1 MKKNIIH
8 KSKMSIATGSI
19 VGTSIAYAANR
30 INQGDSEDVSE
41 ENKHNDVQAT
51 TIVTTDEQESKLTIP
66 QETSNEE
73 VYRAEVISD
82 EQNYPS
88 ADLHIPISN
97 IESSS
102 AIEADENMT
111 DETDISTINDEIL
124 EYQVEDADT
133 HAETNNDTP
142 ENKIEDAETHAHTDN
157 VTLENQIEDSSA
169 STNTDNSIPENEV
182 EYADA
187 DTEKIVW
194 AIVDDSENIDP
205 TDEADSIDVLT
216 ACDETYYTEEN
227 NSPLID
233 KTDDSL
239 HEGKGQDE
247 NGYDDHLPDF
257 DNRADVSMF

>member
-8 KSKMSIATGSI
+8 KNKMSIATGSI

-30 INQGDSEDVSE
+30 IYKEDSEDVSE
-41 ENKHNDVQAT
+41 ENKNSDVQAT
-51 TIVTTDEQESKLTIP
+51 TIVTTDKQESKLTIP
-66 QETSNEE
+66 QKTSNEE
-73 VYRAEVISD
+73 VYKADVILD

-88 ADLHIPISN
+88 ADLHIPISD

-102 AIEADENMT
+102 TIEADEDMA
-111 DETDISTINDEIL
+111 DETDISTINDEML
-124 EYQVEDADT
+124 ECQVEDTNT
-133 HAETNNDTP
+133 HAGTNNDTP
-142 ENKIEDAETHAHTDN
+142 ENKIED
-157 VTLENQIEDSSA
+157 SSA
-169 STNTDNSIPENEV
+169 SNNTDNGIPENEV

-205 TDEADSIDVLT
+205 TDEANSIDVLT
-216 ACDETYYTEEN
+216 TCDETYYNEEN
-227 NSPLID
+227 DSPLID

-239 HEGKGQDE
+239 HESKGQDE
-247 NGYDDHLPDF
+247 NGYDDNLPDF

>member
-8 KSKMSIATGSI
+8 KNKMSIATGSI

-30 INQGDSEDVSE
+30 INKGDSKDIAEEDK
-41 ENKHNDVQAT
+41 NNDAQAT
-51 TIVTTDEQESKLTIP
+51 TIATTNEQESKLTIP

-73 VYRAEVISD
+73 VYRADVISD

-88 ADLHIPISN
+88 SDLHIPISN

-102 AIEADENMT
+102 AIETDENIA

-124 EYQVEDADT
+124 ECQVEDANAHTGTD
-133 HAETNNDTP
+133 NDAS

-157 VTLENQIEDSSA
+157 VALENQIEDSGTSI
-169 STNTDNSIPENEV
+169 NTDNSIPENEV
-182 EYADA
+182 EYADT

-205 TDEADSIDVLT
+205 TDEADSIDILT
-216 ACDETYYTEEN
+216 TCDETYYNEEN
-227 NSPLID
+227 DSPLID

-239 HEGKGQDE
+239 HESKGQEE
-247 NGYDDHLPDF
+247 NGYDDNLPDF